1 MLKKL
6 FFFIALNFCLLPV
19 FAQKASIRGI
29 VVDTIEKKKLQN
41 SSILLMRTKDSIL
54 VKTVR
59 ANAKG
64 EFELLNLKAGD
75 YSLLISYPKM
85 ADFIRDIRLTDSS
98 KFNLGAIHMETKSFL
113 LNEVII
119 QAQKQAISMKG
130 DTIVF
135 QADSFKVEP
144 NANVQDLLRRLPG
157 IEVDK
162 DGKIKAVGE
171 DVNTV
176 LVEGEEFFGDDP
188 LLATKYLKASAVKE
202 VQVYDRKSKE
212 AELTGIEDGKKD
224 KIINIKLKDNAKNG
238 YLSTLDANSDLDH
251 FKNIGGMMG
260 IYKGRLKAAVYG
272 TSTNLNQDSKISS
285 AMSKLKGGDYDMIE
299 VMDDG
304 STISYFSGGDSDD
317 YFSPTNGLPNY
328 TTYGVHFSDKW
339 PESKVGLKLNYKD
352 TDTRTV
358 DYRTSNGQSLL
369 PSGLTFFNSSNS
381 SENSNRSSRN
391 LKGNTEITL
400 DSLSTLRITFAGK
413 QNSSSGNNASY
424 SQSLNNAG
432 LFVNRNNQTTT
443 DEGNSEVFNGNINYT
458 RKSKKKGRT
467 LTIDLQPETQNNSS
481 FENNINATDYY
492 DPAGV
497 LNRTENLNLYKDNS
511 GKQTSFGARVSY
523 SEPIGKKWS
532 LQTAYSLKT
541 ISSISNKLVF
551 DNLQNRKR
559 VDSLSNNF
567 EFDNFSNI
575 GKVILQYRA
584 TKFSLSGGVE
594 ATQTSFELND
604 MDRNNKFNR
613 NYLNWAPRSNF
624 NYKIGKTT
632 NLGINYSGNTS
643 QPRLEQLQPIRQI
656 NNPLYQVVGNANLRP
671 SFSNYTSLNFNSYQF
686 KSEQFIYGNI
696 SYSFT
701 SNAIVSTSVTDK
713 NNKTTASYINLNG
726 NNNISA
732 NGSYQKGFAKL
743 HLRTSLSVGYYGG
756 HNVSILNGEL
766 NKNTNSSLSFRAGIT
781 YYTDK
786 VNLSY
791 NASAMFSNSSSSLG
805 RITSGKNYSHNHDI
819 NATLYL
825 PYKTQFNTSMQLA
838 FRPANAAFKDALN
851 VYLWNAYISKK
862 MLKTDALE
870 LKLSVT
876 DILGEKIGYN
886 RYISGNNI
894 SETTFSFI
902 PRYVLVGLTY
912 NLSGNFTKADK
923 K

>member
-19 FAQKASIRGI
+19 FAQKASIKGI
-29 VVDTIEKKKLQN
+29 VVDTIEKRNLHN
-41 SSILLMRTKDSIL
+41 SSILLIRSKDSIL
-54 VKTVR
+54 VKSVR

-64 EFELLNLKAGD
+64 EFELGNLKSGD

-85 ADFIRDIRLTDSS
+85 GDFVRDIRLTDSS
-98 KFNLGAIHMETKSFL
+98 KFNLGAIHMETKTFL
-113 LNEVII
+113 LNEVVI
-119 QAQKQAISMKG
+119 QAQKQAIAMKG

-135 QADSFKVEP
+135 QADSFKVQP
-144 NANVQDLLRRLPG
+144 NANVQELLRRLPG

-202 VQVYDRKSKE
+202 VQVYDRKSKQ

-238 YLSTLDANSDLDH
+238 YLSTLDGNSDLDH
-251 FKNIGGMMG
+251 YKNIGGMVG
-260 IYKGRLKAAVYG
+260 VYKGRLKAAVYA
-272 TSTNLNQDSKISS
+272 TSTNLNQDSKVSS

-328 TTYGVHFSDKW
+328 NTYGAHFSDKW
-339 PESKVGLKLNYKD
+339 PESKVGLKLNYKN

-369 PSGLTFFNSSNS
+369 PNGLLFLNSGNST
-381 SENSNRSSRN
+381 ENSKRGGQN
-391 LKGNTEITL
+391 LKGNVEITL
-400 DSLSTLRITFAGK
+400 DSLSTMKITFAGK
-413 QNSSSGNNASY
+413 QNTNSSNNSSY
-424 SQSLNNAG
+424 NQSLNGLG
-432 LFVNRNNQTTT
+432 LFVNKNNQTTQG
-443 DEGNSEVFNGNINYT
+443 EGESEVFNGNINYT

-467 LTIDLQPETQNNSS
+467 LTIDLQPETQSNSS
-481 FENNINATDYY
+481 TENNINITNYY
-492 DPAGV
+492 EPAGT
-497 LNRTENLNLYKDNS
+497 LNKTENLNLFKDNS
-511 GKQTSFGARVSY
+511 GKQSSFGARLSY

-541 ISSISNKLVF
+541 IGSTSNKLVF
-551 DNLQNRKR
+551 DNLQNKKR
-559 VDSLSNNF
+559 IDSLSNNF

-584 TKFSLSGGVE
+584 TKFSISGGVE

-604 MDRNNKFNR
+604 MDRNNKFTR

-624 NYKIGKTT
+624 NYKLGKST
-632 NLGINYSGNTS
+632 NLGISYSGNTS
-643 QPRLEQLQPIRQI
+643 QPRLDQLQPIRQI
-656 NNPLYQVVGNANLRP
+656 NNSLYQVIGNPDLKP
-671 SFSNYTSLNFNSYQF
+671 SFSNYTSLNFSSYQF
-686 KSEQFIYGNI
+686 KSEQFMYANI

-701 SNAIVSTSVTDK
+701 NNSIVSTSVTDK
-713 NNKTTASYINLNG
+713 NNKTVASYINLNG

-732 NGSYQKGFAKL
+732 SGSYQKGFAKL
-743 HLRTSLSVGYYGG
+743 HIRTSISGSFYGS
-756 HNVSILNGEL
+756 HNVSIINGQF
-766 NKNTNSSLSFRAGIT
+766 NKNTSTNLSLRAGLS
-781 YYTDK
+781 YYTNK
-786 VNLSY
+786 VSLSY
-791 NASAMFSNSSSSLG
+791 NPSIAFLNSSSTLG
-805 RITSGKNYSHNHDI
+805 RITSGKSYSHNHDI
-819 NATLYL
+819 SGTIYL
-825 PYKTQFNTSMQLA
+825 PYKTEFNSSVQLA
-838 FRPANAAFKDALN
+838 YRPANAAFKDPLN

-862 MLKTDALE
+862 MLKADNLE
-870 LKLSVT
+870 MKISVT
-876 DILGEKIGYN
+876 DILNEKIGYSRN
-886 RYISGNNI
+886 VSGNNI
-894 SETTFSFI
+894 SETTFSYI

-923 K
+923 